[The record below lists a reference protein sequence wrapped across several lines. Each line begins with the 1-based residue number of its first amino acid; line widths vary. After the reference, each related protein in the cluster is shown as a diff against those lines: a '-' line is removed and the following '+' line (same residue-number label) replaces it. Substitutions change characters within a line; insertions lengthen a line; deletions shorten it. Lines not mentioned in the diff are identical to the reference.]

1 MKLQENEKIVKV
13 LKNHYFTNI
22 ILWFLTLCFLI
33 ILWGIYFFLSDY
45 KYIYFILVV
54 LSQIFLVFFYYLFL
68 NFELWIII
76 ITNLRVISV
85 QKINILENKYIDAE
99 LSQIKEVKAKTKWI
113 FANYFWFWELIL
125 DLNDKKIF
133 LKYLEN
139 PLIQAKELLEILKKT
154 K

>member
-1 MKLQENEKIVKV
+1 MKLQENEKIIKV

-22 ILWFLTLCFLI
+22 ILWFLTLWFLI
-33 ILWGIYFFLSDY
+33 ILWGIYYFFSDF
-45 KYIYFILVV
+45 KYISLILIV
-54 LSQIFLVFFYYLFL
+54 LTQIFLVFMYYLFL

-85 QKINILENKYIDAE
+85 QKINILENKYIDAD
-99 LSQIKEVKAKTKWI
+99 LSQIKEVKVKTKWI

-125 DLNDKKIF
+125 DLNEKKIF